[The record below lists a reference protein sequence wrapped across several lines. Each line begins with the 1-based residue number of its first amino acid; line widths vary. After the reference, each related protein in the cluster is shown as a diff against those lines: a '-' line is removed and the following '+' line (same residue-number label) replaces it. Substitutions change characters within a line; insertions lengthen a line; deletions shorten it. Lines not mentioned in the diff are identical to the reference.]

1 MLYNR
6 KVSLEKFLLK
16 KLGIDYT
23 YFFLNKLRCD
33 IPTMDDSLTAIS
45 NILSLYKVELVCA
58 FVENKCDFL
67 NTIDSLFVAETYQG
81 NVCVV
86 KSEAGKVVFYNGK
99 VLSAIDV
106 NEFVDKWTGLTLLVE
121 KTQESKEPNYKQ
133 NLLKHRLNQLINI
146 GCVFSLA
153 FLCIALCLS
162 FVNRNINNII
172 SLLINSVGVGVCLLL
187 VSKQLDMNNRLA
199 QKVCTAFSKQDGCKN
214 LLDTSAAKIG
224 GVISWSEIGLGFFL
238 TNLILLFVPSLFSYV
253 LLLNCLALPF
263 SFWSIGYQKFVAK
276 QWCVLCLCSQAVL
289 WLFCISNL
297 NHLCLYS
304 GYYTWDRI
312 GVVII
317 VYIFIILFVNRL
329 VQFITKQK
337 ELKYMYER
345 RSRQSLDDRVFNI
358 FLHQETYYKIDDNIS
373 SILFGN
379 RNAKNVIT
387 IVTNPFC
394 SHCAELH
401 KDISEFDVLHTSD
414 FCIQYVFNSY
424 SSGKQIIDKL
434 LVSLYFNEG
443 PDKCSKIYEEWFLEG
458 YRDPGKFMQRY
469 TFESNE
475 NPEVENECRR
485 HWEWFDENK
494 IIKTPLIL
502 VNGYKLPLSYTFK
515 DLLFID
521 L

>member
-1 MLYNR
+1 MLYNE
-6 KVSLEKFLLK
+6 KVSLVEFLLK
-16 KLGIDYT
+16 KLDVNYT
-23 YFFLNKLRCD
+23 CFFMNKLRYD
-33 IPTMDDSLTAIS
+33 IPTMEDSLTS
-45 NILSLYKVELVCA
+45 MYKILSLYKVDLVCA
-58 FVENKCDFL
+58 CVENKYDFL

-86 KSEAGKVVFYNGK
+86 KSKAGKVVFYNGK
-99 VLSAIDV
+99 VFLTIDV
-106 NEFVDKWTGLTLLVE
+106 NEFVNKWTGLALLVE
-121 KTQESKEPNYKQ
+121 KKSDSKEPNYEQ
-133 NLLKHRLNQLINI
+133 NILKHRLNQLINV
-146 GCVFSLA
+146 GCIFSLA
-153 FLCIALCLS
+153 FLCIAFCLN
-162 FVNRNINNII
+162 FVNRNLCNII
-172 SLLINSVGVGVCLLL
+172 SLLINSIGVGVCLLL
-187 VSKQLDMNNRLA
+187 VSKQLDLNNHFA
-199 QKVCTAFSKQDGCKN
+199 QKVCTSFSKQDGCKK
-214 LLDTSAAKIG
+214 LLETSAAKIG

-238 TNLILLFVPSLFSYV
+238 TNLILLFVPSFFSYV
-253 LLLNCLALPF
+253 LLLNCFALLF

-276 QWCVLCLCSQAVL
+276 QWCVLCLCSQVVL

-297 NHLCLYS
+297 NHLWLYY

-337 ELKYMYER
+337 ELKYMYKR
-345 RSRQSLDDRVFNI
+345 RSRQCLDNRVFNI

-394 SHCAELH
+394 LHCAELH
-401 KDISEFDVLHTSD
+401 KDISEFDVLHNSD
-414 FCIQYVFNSY
+414 FCIRYVFNSY

-443 PDKCSKIYEEWFLEG
+443 PDKCSKIYEEWFLDG

-469 TFESNE
+469 TIKSNK
-475 NPEVENECRR
+475 NPEIENECRS
-485 HWEWFDENK
+485 HWRWFDENQ

-502 VNGYKLPLSYTFK
+502 VNGYKLPLHYTFR
-515 DLLFID
+515 DLLYIY